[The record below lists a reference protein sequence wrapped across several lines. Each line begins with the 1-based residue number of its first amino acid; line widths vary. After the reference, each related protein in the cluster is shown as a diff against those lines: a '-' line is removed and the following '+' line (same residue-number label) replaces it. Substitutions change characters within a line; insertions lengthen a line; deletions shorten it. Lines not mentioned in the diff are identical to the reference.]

1 MARENHSACRWRRT
15 AAWLAALLVLLAAA
29 PAGAAA
35 AQTAKGPVVALSFIG
50 GAAGTKKVNGRFG
63 TGIAFRKRARI
74 RLAKV
79 PAIASAR
86 RLTLELWVK
95 ASRGR
100 AAQELLAVRGKR
112 GARYGLRL
120 VSGRLRTVVKRGR
133 NSKVVS
139 GPRLK
144 AGRWRFV
151 ASTFDGRR
159 IRTYV
164 GRKRVSKARVR
175 RRLLPVGGTVQL
187 GGGRFH
193 GAIDNVR
200 IYTRVLS
207 RKQLAADGRRD
218 VGRNQI
224 GAPPTSPG
232 TPGAA
237 PNPSPPGST
246 PSRSRNCMPDPSACG
261 LPDVETT
268 GVLPGVARET
278 VNGDV
283 TLSSPGQVYAN
294 KTVNGSISV
303 TTANVTIRNVK
314 LVLDPGADYGIQ
326 AFSFSSG
333 VSNLVVED
341 SEIDLNGNLDSKG
354 IAFDQYTLRRVFIHN
369 GSDCAHT
376 EHSVVIEDSLCALGP
391 DANSDG
397 WPDNTSWCNGPEHR
411 DGFQSD
417 GGDGLTFRHNT
428 IRNNC
433 KETSAI
439 LMSTN
444 TSPIANVSITNNLMA
459 GGGYTLY
466 CNAENDDVPNETVTG
481 NRFSK
486 VFFRD
491 SGFYGPITGCSRA
504 DVYSGNVWDE
514 NSKALPAG

>member
-1 MARENHSACRWRRT
+1 MAREPHSAIRRRRS
-15 AAWLAALLVLLAAA
+15 AAWLVSAVILAAA
-29 PAGAAA
+29 PAGAGAA
-35 AQTAKGPVVALSFIG
+35 ETAKGPVVALSFSG
-50 GAAGTKKVNGRFG
+50 GAAGTKKVEGRFG
-63 TGIAFRKRARI
+63 DGVAFQRGARI
-74 RLAKV
+74 RPPKA

-100 AAQELLAVRGKR
+100 ATQELIAVRGVR
-112 GARYGLRL
+112 GARYGVRL
-120 VSGRLRTVVKRGR
+120 VSGRLRTVATRGSI
-133 NSKVVS
+133 SKVVS

-144 AGRWRFV
+144 PGRWRFV

-175 RRLLPVGGTVQL
+175 RRLLPLGGTVQI

-207 RKQLAADGRRD
+207 RQQLAADARRD
-218 VGRNQI
+218 VGSNQI

-232 TPGAA
+232 APGTS
-237 PNPSPPGST
+237 PSPSPPGPT
-246 PSRSRNCMPDPSACG
+246 PPRSKNCMPDPSACG
-261 LPDVETT
+261 FPDVEST
-268 GVLPGVARET
+268 GVLPGVPREA
-278 VNGDV
+278 VNSDV
-283 TLSSPGQVYAN
+283 SLATPGQVYEN
-294 KTVNGSISV
+294 KTVTGTISV
-303 TTANVTIRNVK
+303 TAANVTIRNVK
-314 LVLDPGADYGIQ
+314 LIMDPGSDYGIQ

-341 SEIDLNGNLDSKG
+341 SEIDLNGNFNSKG
-354 IAFDQYTLRRVFIHN
+354 IAFDHYTLRRVFMHN

-376 EHSVVIEDSLCALGP
+376 EHDVVIEDSLCALGP

-397 WPDNTSWCNGPEHR
+397 WPDNESWCDGPEHR

-433 KETSAI
+433 DETSAI

-444 TSPIANVSITNNLMA
+444 TSPIANVSITNNLLA

-466 CNAENDDVPNETVTG
+466 CNADGGDVPNETVTG

-486 VFFRD
+486 VFHRD
-491 SGFYGPITGCSRA
+491 SGFWGPITGCSKA
-504 DVYSGNVWDE
+504 DVYSGNVWDDT
-514 NSKALPAG
+514 SKTLPAG